1 MADRK
6 LARFVAPMALLAAV
20 VGIMVVVQVSRS
32 DNGAPSQAHRATT
45 THTARPAKPKARAYV
60 VKPGDNLTVI
70 ASKTG
75 VDVDTLQQLN
85 PGIDPQA
92 LRVGQRLTLVP

>member
-6 LARFVAPMALLAAV
+6 LARYVAPMALLAAV
-20 VGIMVVVQVSRS
+20 VGILVVVQVSHS
-32 DNGAPSQAHRATT
+32 DNGTPSPAHYSTT
-45 THTARPAKPKARAYV
+45 VRGVGHAKPKPRFYT
-60 VKPGDNLTVI
+60 VKAGDNLTVI

-75 VDVDTLQQLN
+75 VDIDTLQRLN
-85 PGIDPQA
+85 PGADPQT